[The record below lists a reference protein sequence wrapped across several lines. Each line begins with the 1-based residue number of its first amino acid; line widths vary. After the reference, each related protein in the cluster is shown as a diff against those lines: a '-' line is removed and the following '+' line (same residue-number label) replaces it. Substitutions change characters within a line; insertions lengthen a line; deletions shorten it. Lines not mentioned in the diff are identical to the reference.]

1 MQTYVNLLDL
11 VESFQTQFLLGKIG
25 FDTAENGPSKVRVT
39 GVLLYRYRFAGM
51 PIQAPLSEQ
60 LSSSSEKSRET
71 ARIFRSRVGIGT
83 GVSGKKHT
91 IGLVNDR

>member
-1 MQTYVNLLDL
+1 MLQNDDLLA
-11 VESFQTQFLLGKIG
+11 EIE
-25 FDTAENGPSKVRVT
+25 FDTAENGPSKVWGT
-39 GVLLYRYRFAGM
+39 GLTV
-51 PIQAPLSEQ
+51 QAPLSEQ